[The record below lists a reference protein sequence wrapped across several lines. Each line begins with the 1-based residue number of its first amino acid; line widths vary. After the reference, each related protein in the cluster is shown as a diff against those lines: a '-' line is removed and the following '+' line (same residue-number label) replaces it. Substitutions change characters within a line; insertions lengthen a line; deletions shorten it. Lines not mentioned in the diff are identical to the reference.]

1 MWYYLAMLFYY
12 IMLLLLQTRQYALV
26 LGHRAHPRQ
35 MKVCEDFEHLGLN
48 EKKGMWALLY
58 HLGYHL
64 HYGLQI
70 LIISCVGLQI
80 RHNIPQH
87 AVNFFKSNTQ
97 DTMWKKNM

>member
-48 EKKGMWALLY
+48 EKNRACG
-58 HLGYHL
+58 
-64 HYGLQI
+64 HYS
-70 LIISCVGLQI
+70 II
-80 RHNIPQH
+80 
-87 AVNFFKSNTQ
+87 
-97 DTMWKKNM
+97 